1 MPLSYDAAFEKEE
14 KNLIQARKVEAG
26 AGMDKVF
33 LLSREE
39 AEAFFPTEQERQCS
53 ATAYAVSRNA
63 YVNARTG
70 CSWWLLRT
78 SGIRKGNVM
87 SVNSD
92 GTMDYTGGTVQSDK
106 GTVRPAMWIRTT
118 G

>member
-1 MPLSYDAAFEKEE
+1 
-14 KNLIQARKVEAG
+14 
-26 AGMDKVF
+26 MDKVF

-78 SGIRKGNVM
+78 SGTRKGNVM